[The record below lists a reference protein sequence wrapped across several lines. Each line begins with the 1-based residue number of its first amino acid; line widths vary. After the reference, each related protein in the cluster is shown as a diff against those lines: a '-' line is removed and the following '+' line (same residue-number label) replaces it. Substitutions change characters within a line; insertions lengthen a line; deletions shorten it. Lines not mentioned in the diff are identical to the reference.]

1 MDVIEN
7 NFILNVVLG
16 EKIGMIWIEFNFIY
30 KFYLGYF
37 FFLNGFI
44 IGIIEWVNILMDY
57 DQIFWEKFKDMFEK
71 FFYVFYFNEILIIL
85 LFILKVML
93 DMVLKDFEFFLEYGF
108 ENLVDVYIFKDK
120 VFLMSLMFN
129 VFEGIYFL
137 LMVLFMVFKGL

>member
-1 MDVIEN
+1 MYLWDEKELSNLIVFFCGNDIVIVLVIEMDVIEN

-57 DQIFWEKFKDMFEK
+57 D
-71 FFYVFYFNEILIIL
+71 
-85 LFILKVML
+85 
-93 DMVLKDFEFFLEYGF
+93 
-108 ENLVDVYIFKDK
+108 
-120 VFLMSLMFN
+120 
-129 VFEGIYFL
+129 
-137 LMVLFMVFKGL
+137 

>member
-1 MDVIEN
+1 
-7 NFILNVVLG
+7 
-16 EKIGMIWIEFNFIY
+16 
-30 KFYLGYF
+30 
-37 FFLNGFI
+37 
-44 IGIIEWVNILMDY
+44 
-57 DQIFWEKFKDMFEK
+57 MFEK